1 MGFKKSFNLKEWK
14 NTKFKELNFGT
25 HARVAVADGQVI
37 DIANQPERLNIL
49 RVTEQLAKKGY
60 IVPVGNTN
68 TEDQAN
74 NLLESMGCCVSK
86 EGRDFSLMD
95 EQTDKE
101 QLENPNII
109 DEKALKNK
117 KNKQIKITD
126 KFANADDPIFQMD
139 DPPTRREQSQNKEIN
154 KSKRNESLP
163 QIAAD
168 LAGFNLSDGTLSLK
182 YFK

>member
-117 KNKQIKITD
+117 KN
-126 KFANADDPIFQMD
+126 N
-139 DPPTRREQSQNKEIN
+139 
-154 KSKRNESLP
+154 
-163 QIAAD
+163 
-168 LAGFNLSDGTLSLK
+168 
-182 YFK
+182 